1 MYADV
6 IVDIT
11 HEKLDKIFQ
20 YSIPENLKNNL
31 VIGSKVLIPFGKGN
45 KLIQGY
51 VIGLGEKTSYDP
63 TKIKEIH
70 ALSEE
75 GINPSEK
82 LIRLAAWIREE
93 YGGTMIAALKTV
105 LPIKK
110 KEKEKEVKKVTLRV
124 SKEEGVKLLEE
135 LLGKNQRARVRVLSL
150 LLDQKEWDHKT
161 LLTKA
166 QVSLEVLRSMEKM
179 GILSMQTTRVYRK
192 VLPEGAVGKQEIH
205 LNEEQ
210 EKIMQ
215 TFRRDRQESTR
226 KTYLIHGIT
235 GSGKT
240 QIYMEMIDE
249 VVKEGKQAI
258 LLIPEISLTYQ
269 VVGKFQN
276 RFKERVAILNSKLSP
291 GERWDQM
298 ERVRQKEVDV
308 MIGPRSALFTP
319 FENLG
324 LIVIDEEHEPTYK
337 SEQVP
342 RYHAR
347 EVAIQRAKEEGAG
360 VVLGS
365 ATPSLDSYYKAMQG
379 EYSLMQI
386 DKRAT
391 KSKLAEVE
399 IVDMTKELKEGNRS
413 ILSDRLKELIEDRL
427 EKKEQ
432 VMLFLN
438 RRGYAG
444 FISCRACGYV
454 VKCPHCDVSLSYHK
468 KSGKLI
474 CHYCGYEQENVHT
487 CPECGSP
494 YIGGFKAGTQQVEE
508 LIQKKFPT
516 ARVLRMDMDTTRKKH
531 SYEEILKVFDEQKA
545 DILIGTQ
552 MIVKGHD
559 FPKVTLV
566 GILAADM
573 SLYGNDYRAGERTF
587 QLLTQAAGRAGR
599 GVDGGEV
606 VIQTYSPEH
615 YSIELAAKQDYL
627 GFYKK
632 EMEFRRML
640 SYPPVENMMA
650 VLMTGSDEE
659 KLMVAAKYLK
669 EFVFLLKNI
678 EKHQVIGP
686 APPYIG
692 KLKDTYRQVIY
703 IRSESNNELIHI
715 KDKMEEY
722 IDINK
727 GFQELYIQFDFN
739 PLNAF

>member
-150 LLDQKEWDHKT
+150 LLDQKEWNHKT

-215 TFRRDRQESTR
+215 TFRRDRQENTR

-379 EYSLMQI
+379 EYTLMQI

-531 SYEEILKVFDEQKA
+531 SYEEILKAFDEQKA